1 MAACLRPQRR
11 QNCTFGA
18 RMTARPEQDVKLLR
32 RPSDVKQALGSVRPL
47 GDGVAVMLDGY
58 SS

>member
-1 MAACLRPQRR
+1 MAKANIQFNPS
-11 QNCTFGA
+11 
-18 RMTARPEQDVKLLR
+18 RPEQDVKLLR

-47 GDGVAVMLDGY
+47 GDGVAAMLDGY

>member
-1 MAACLRPQRR
+1 MAKVNTR
-11 QNCTFGA
+11 FKSS
-18 RMTARPEQDVKLLR
+18 RPEQDVKLLR

>member
-1 MAACLRPQRR
+1 
-11 QNCTFGA
+11 
-18 RMTARPEQDVKLLR
+18 MTVCPEQDVKLLR

-47 GDGVAVMLDGY
+47 GDGVVEILDGY